1 MSVLPDPDWPPAMA
15 TKDHYTN
22 LAIIERERNIYAG
35 DNEVKA
41 RDYAHGRIDKIVG
54 EKTPIN
60 LEETFYPIL
69 SSKNESRLTILMDGA
84 PGVGKT
90 TITRKLCIDW
100 AKGDILQE
108 YFLVISVSLRVIK
121 VNQQGLVDEISILH
135 GNNQALKE
143 SVMQYINNFCG
154 ANILFIFDGFDELSY
169 EQRKLIG
176 NMLIVRLIKGDTFS
190 RSSVIVTSRP
200 YASKSLRDFQ
210 RVNRHVE
217 VLGFTERQI
226 SDCVH

>member
-22 LAIIERERNIYAG
+22 LAIIKRERDSYTGG
-35 DNEVKA
+35 DEVKA

-54 EKTPIN
+54 EKKPIN

-69 SSKNESRLTILMDGA
+69 NSRNDSRLTILMDGA

-100 AKGDILQE
+100 ANGDILQE
-108 YFLVISVSLRVIK
+108 YFLVISVSLREIK
-121 VNQQGLVDEISILH
+121 VNQEGLMNETNILY
-135 GNNQALKE
+135 GDNQALKE
-143 SVMQYINNFCG
+143 SVMQYIRNFNG
-154 ANILFIFDGFDELSY
+154 SNILFIFDGFDELSY

-176 NMLIVRLIKGDTFS
+176 NTLIVKLIKETLFS
-190 RSSVIVTSRP
+190 GHRSLSH
-200 YASKSLRDFQ
+200 
-210 RVNRHVE
+210 HVRM
-217 VLGFTERQI
+217 LQ
-226 SDCVH
+226 SH